1 MSTERNVTW
10 VICEMDQEMKTDVE
24 KQINNAIEAADTE
37 KEISAFMKNFFDKKY
52 SPNWH
57 CVVGKHFASF
67 VTYTSKHYIFFYIGQ
82 MAILLYKL

>member
-1 MSTERNVTW
+1 MTERNVNW
-10 VICEMDQEMKTDVE
+10 VVCEMSDEMKKEVE
-24 KQINNAIEAADTE
+24 TQVNSAMDNKETE
-37 KEISAFMKNFFDKKY
+37 KEISEFLKTYFDNKY

-57 CVVGKHFASF
+57 CVVGKHFASY